1 MHLPHA
7 SDTEALGAR
16 LAAALLEEADANA
29 PSAPSPVA
37 ACIHLRGMLGA
48 GKTTLVR
55 GLARALGI
63 EGPIKSPT
71 YTLVEPYTDGAI
83 KLYHSDLYRLGDG
96 DGDGDGDGNS
106 DGNSGGDELEYL
118 GLRDVSSEP
127 ALVVIEWPERAE
139 GWLPEADLHVHLT
152 VVGAGRDARVSARTA
167 RGEALFA
174 IFHRGRPS

>member
-16 LAAALLEEADANA
+16 LAAALLEEADAS
-29 PSAPSPVA
+29 PPSPVA
-37 ACIHLRGMLGA
+37 ASIHLRGRLGA

-63 EGPIKSPT
+63 QGPIKSPT
-71 YTLVEPYTDGAI
+71 YTLVEPYTGSAI
-83 KLYHSDLYRLGDG
+83 TLYHIDLYRLGDG
-96 DGDGDGDGNS
+96 

-118 GLRDVSSEP
+118 GLRDAFAEP

-139 GWLPEADLHVHLT
+139 GRLPEADLHVHLT

-167 RGEALFA
+167 RGEALLA
-174 IFHRGRPS
+174 IFQRGRPS

>member
-16 LAAALLEEADANA
+16 LAAALLEEADAS
-29 PSAPSPVA
+29 PPSPVA
-37 ACIHLRGMLGA
+37 ASIHLRGRLGA

-83 KLYHSDLYRLGDG
+83 TLYHIDLYRLGH
-96 DGDGDGDGNS
+96 GDGNS
-106 DGNSGGDELEYL
+106 DGNSGGDELEHL
-118 GLRDVSSEP
+118 GLRDAFAEP

-167 RGEALFA
+167 RGEALLA
-174 IFHRGRPS
+174 IFQRGRPS

>member
-1 MHLPHA
+1 MLLPHA

-16 LAAALLEEADANA
+16 LAAALLEEADAS
-29 PSAPSPVA
+29 PPSPVA
-37 ACIHLRGMLGA
+37 ASIHLRGRLGA

-63 EGPIKSPT
+63 QGPIKSPT

-83 KLYHSDLYRLGDG
+83 KLYHIDLYRLGDG
-96 DGDGDGDGNS
+96 DGNS
-106 DGNSGGDELEYL
+106 DGDELEYL
-118 GLRDVSSEP
+118 GLRDAFAEP

-152 VVGAGRDARVSARTA
+152 VAGVGRDARVCARTA
-167 RGEALFA
+167 RGEALLA
-174 IFHRGRPS
+174 IFQRGRPS

>member
-29 PSAPSPVA
+29 PWAASPVA
-37 ACIHLRGMLGA
+37 ASIHLRGRLGA

-83 KLYHSDLYRLGDG
+83 KLYHIDLYRLGDG
-96 DGDGDGDGNS
+96 

-118 GLRDVSSEP
+118 GLRDAFAEP

-167 RGEALFA
+167 RGEALLA
-174 IFHRGRPS
+174 IFQRGRAS

>member
-37 ACIHLRGMLGA
+37 ASIHLRGRLGA

-83 KLYHSDLYRLGDG
+83 TLYHIDLYRLGDG
-96 DGDGDGDGNS
+96 

-118 GLRDVSSEP
+118 GLRDAFAEP

-152 VVGAGRDARVSARTA
+152 VAGVGRDARVSARTA
-167 RGEALFA
+167 RGEALLA
-174 IFHRGRPS
+174 IFQRGRPS

>member
-16 LAAALLEEADANA
+16 LAAALLEDTDA
-29 PSAPSPVA
+29 SAPSPVA
-37 ACIHLRGMLGA
+37 AGIHLRGRLGA

-63 EGPIKSPT
+63 KGPIKSPT
-71 YTLVEPYTDGAI
+71 YTLVEPYTHGAI
-83 KLYHSDLYRLGDG
+83 KLYHFDLYRLGHG
-96 DGDGDGDGNS
+96 E
-106 DGNSGGDELEYL
+106 ELEYL
-118 GLRDVSSEP
+118 GLRDAFAEA
-127 ALVVIEWPERAE
+127 ALIVIEWPERAG

-152 VVGAGRDARVSARTA
+152 VAGNGRDARVSARTA
-167 RGEALFA
+167 RGEALLA

>member
-1 MHLPHA
+1 MLLPRA

-16 LAAALLEEADANA
+16 LAAALLEEADASA

-37 ACIHLRGMLGA
+37 TSIHLRGRLGA

-83 KLYHSDLYRLGDG
+83 KLYHLDLYRLGDG
-96 DGDGDGDGNS
+96 DGD
-106 DGNSGGDELEYL
+106 ELECL
-118 GLRDVSSEP
+118 GLRDAFAQA
-127 ALVVIEWPERAE
+127 ALIVVEWPERAE

-152 VVGAGRDARVSARTA
+152 VAGSGRDARVSARTA
-167 RGEALFA
+167 RGEALLAF
-174 IFHRGRPS
+174 FHRGRRS

>member
-16 LAAALLEEADANA
+16 LAAALLEEADAS
-29 PSAPSPVA
+29 PPSPVA
-37 ACIHLRGMLGA
+37 ASIHLRGRLGA

-83 KLYHSDLYRLGDG
+83 TLYHIDLYRLGDG
-96 DGDGDGDGNS
+96 

-118 GLRDVSSEP
+118 GLRDAFAEP

-167 RGEALFA
+167 RGEALLA
-174 IFHRGRPS
+174 IFQRGRPS

>member
-16 LAAALLEEADANA
+16 LAAALLEEADAS
-29 PSAPSPVA
+29 PPSPVA
-37 ACIHLRGMLGA
+37 ASIHLRGRLGA

-83 KLYHSDLYRLGDG
+83 TLYHIDLYRLGDG
-96 DGDGDGDGNS
+96 

-118 GLRDVSSEP
+118 GLRDAFAEP

-152 VVGAGRDARVSARTA
+152 VAGAGRDARVSARTA
-167 RGEALFA
+167 RGEALLA
-174 IFHRGRPS
+174 IFQRGRPS

>member
-37 ACIHLRGMLGA
+37 ACIHLRGRLGA

-83 KLYHSDLYRLGDG
+83 KLYHIDLYRLGDG
-96 DGDGDGDGNS
+96 G
-106 DGNSGGDELEYL
+106 GNSGGDELEYL
-118 GLRDVSSEP
+118 GLRDAFAEA
-127 ALVVIEWPERAE
+127 ALIVIEWPERAE

-152 VVGAGRDARVSARTA
+152 VAGAGRDARVSARTA
-167 RGEALFA
+167 RGEALLA
-174 IFHRGRPS
+174 IFHRGRRL

>member
-37 ACIHLRGMLGA
+37 ACIHLRGRLGA

-83 KLYHSDLYRLGDG
+83 KLYHIDLYRLGDCG
-96 DGDGDGDGNS
+96 
-106 DGNSGGDELEYL
+106 GNSGGDELEYL
-118 GLRDVSSEP
+118 GLRDAFAEVAP
-127 ALVVIEWPERAE
+127 AGGGRRAGDPRGARGGRGE
-139 GWLPEADLHVHLT
+139 GRAAWRLYRR
-152 VVGAGRDARVSARTA
+152 AGQDFDNSQRRDRSSARTSHYKGPGRRRNA
-167 RGEALFA
+167 R
-174 IFHRGRPS
+174 

>member
-1 MHLPHA
+1 MFLPHA

-16 LAAALLEEADANA
+16 LAAALLEEADAS
-29 PSAPSPVA
+29 PPSPVA
-37 ACIHLRGMLGA
+37 ASIHLRGRLGA

-63 EGPIKSPT
+63 QGPIKSPT

-83 KLYHSDLYRLGDG
+83 TLYHIDLYRLGDG
-96 DGDGDGDGNS
+96 

-118 GLRDVSSEP
+118 GLRDAFAEP

-139 GWLPEADLHVHLT
+139 GRLPEADLHVHLT

-167 RGEALFA
+167 RGEALLA
-174 IFHRGRPS
+174 IFQRGRPS

>member
-16 LAAALLEEADANA
+16 LAAALLEEADAS
-29 PSAPSPVA
+29 PPSPVA
-37 ACIHLRGMLGA
+37 ASIHLRGRLGA

-83 KLYHSDLYRLGDG
+83 TLYHIDLYRLGDG
-96 DGDGDGDGNS
+96 

-118 GLRDVSSEP
+118 GLRDAFAEP

-139 GWLPEADLHVHLT
+139 GRLPEADLHVHLT

-167 RGEALFA
+167 RGEALLA
-174 IFHRGRPS
+174 IFQRGRPS

>member
-1 MHLPHA
+1 MRLPRA

-16 LAAALLEEADANA
+16 LAAALLEEADK
-29 PSAPSPVA
+29 SAPSPA
-37 ACIHLRGMLGA
+37 AASIHLRSRLGA

-71 YTLVEPYTDGAI
+71 YTLVEPYSDGTI
-83 KLYHSDLYRLGDG
+83 KLYHLDLYRLGHG
-96 DGDGDGDGNS
+96 DGHGHND
-106 DGNSGGDELEYL
+106 SGGDELEYL
-118 GLRDVSSEP
+118 GLRDAFAEADV
-127 ALVVIEWPERAE
+127 LVIEWPERAG

-152 VVGAGRDARVSARTA
+152 VAGNGRDARVSARTA
-167 RGEALFA
+167 RGEALLA

>member
-37 ACIHLRGMLGA
+37 ACIHLRGRLGA

-83 KLYHSDLYRLGDG
+83 KLYHIDLYRLGDG
-96 DGDGDGDGNS
+96 G
-106 DGNSGGDELEYL
+106 GNSGGDELEYL
-118 GLRDVSSEP
+118 GLRDAFAEA
-127 ALVVIEWPERAE
+127 ALIVIEWPERAE

-152 VVGAGRDARVSARTA
+152 VAGAGRDARVSARTA
-167 RGEALFA
+167 RGEVLLA
-174 IFHRGRPS
+174 IFHRGRRL

>member
-16 LAAALLEEADANA
+16 LAAALLEEADAS
-29 PSAPSPVA
+29 PPSPVA
-37 ACIHLRGMLGA
+37 ASIHLRGRLGA

-63 EGPIKSPT
+63 QGPIKSPT

-83 KLYHSDLYRLGDG
+83 TLYHIDLYRLGDG
-96 DGDGDGDGNS
+96 DG
-106 DGNSGGDELEYL
+106 NSGGDELEHL
-118 GLRDVSSEP
+118 GLRDAFAAP

-152 VVGAGRDARVSARTA
+152 VVGAGRDARVSARTP
-167 RGEALFA
+167 RGEALLA
-174 IFHRGRPS
+174 IF

>member
-37 ACIHLRGMLGA
+37 ASIHLRGRLGA

-83 KLYHSDLYRLGDG
+83 TLYHIDLYRLGDG
-96 DGDGDGDGNS
+96 

-118 GLRDVSSEP
+118 GLRDAFAEP

-167 RGEALFA
+167 RGEALLA
-174 IFHRGRPS
+174 IFQRGRPS